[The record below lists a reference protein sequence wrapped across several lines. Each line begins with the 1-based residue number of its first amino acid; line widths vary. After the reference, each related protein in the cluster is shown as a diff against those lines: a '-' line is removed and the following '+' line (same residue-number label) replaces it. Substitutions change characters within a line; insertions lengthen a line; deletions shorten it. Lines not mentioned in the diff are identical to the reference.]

1 MHFFL
6 TVLFL
11 DEDLIV
17 KVLSIGD
24 YKVGYRDPWP
34 REEVLDVLEMIRQ
47 KIRQANY
54 ISNEQKNLLFQVIG
68 NLTNE
73 L

>member
-1 MHFFL
+1 M
-6 TVLFL
+6 
-11 DEDLIV
+11 
-17 KVLSIGD
+17 GC
-24 YKVGYRDPWP
+24 RDPWP
-34 REEVLDVLEMIRQ
+34 REEILEVLEMIRQ

-54 ISNEQKNLLFQVIG
+54 ISNEQKTLLFEVIG